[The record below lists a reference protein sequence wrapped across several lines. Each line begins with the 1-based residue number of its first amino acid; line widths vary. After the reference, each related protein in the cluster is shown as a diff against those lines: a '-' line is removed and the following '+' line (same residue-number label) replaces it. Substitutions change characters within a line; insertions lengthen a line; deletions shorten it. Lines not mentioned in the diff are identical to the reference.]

1 MKYTKEKMIEAV
13 RLVREDGD
21 STASTAEASGNPRMT
36 LSNRWRIP
44 S

>member
-1 MKYTKEKMIEAV
+1 MKYIKEKMIEAV
-13 RLVREDGD
+13 RLVREDGYHHGLH
-21 STASTAEASGNPRMT
+21 SRGNPRMT